1 MIPFRNLLP
10 PTNSQKTK
18 PAYQAMNGRKQIVR
32 GINGIK
38 PDHGLI
44 PESVCHNLR
53 SGIGRR
59 KQDKK
64 TETDNPGYCIC
75 CKKAIYTLFFLSRN
89 QNVIDSPKQITSK
102 IDYQCPGYERDP
114 FIGKYSFVKVC
125 SGVLKGDDVLYNA
138 EADAEE
144 KPGKLYTMCGNKP
157 TEVSELFAGDIGAI
171 AKLGS
176 TKTGD
181 TLSTK
186 NTPITYSR
194 TDYSVPYTYMR

>member
-53 SGIGRR
+53 SGTGRR

-114 FIGKYSFVKVC
+114 LIQHSLNIVMISPGC
-125 SGVLKGDDVLYNA
+125 NPSG
-138 EADAEE
+138 
-144 KPGKLYTMCGNKP
+144 TIICQ
-157 TEVSELFAGDIGAI
+157 
-171 AKLGS
+171 
-176 TKTGD
+176 
-181 TLSTK
+181 
-186 NTPITYSR
+186 
-194 TDYSVPYTYMR
+194 

>member
-114 FIGKYSFVKVC
+114 LIQHSLNIVMILPGCNPSGNGTGTEKRFVNRYLEQMRNGGHSNVIGRV
-125 SGVLKGDDVLYNA
+125 
-138 EADAEE
+138 
-144 KPGKLYTMCGNKP
+144 
-157 TEVSELFAGDIGAI
+157 
-171 AKLGS
+171 
-176 TKTGD
+176 
-181 TLSTK
+181 
-186 NTPITYSR
+186 
-194 TDYSVPYTYMR
+194 

>member
-75 CKKAIYTLFFLSRN
+75 CKKVIYTLFFLSRN

-114 FIGKYSFVKVC
+114 LIQHSLNIVMICPDAIHLAPLYASEFHNTASKSGTIPYAGISFFLTLFC
-125 SGVLKGDDVLYNA
+125 LYLILPA
-138 EADAEE
+138 
-144 KPGKLYTMCGNKP
+144 PSSP
-157 TEVSELFAGDIGAI
+157 TFD
-171 AKLGS
+171 
-176 TKTGD
+176 
-181 TLSTK
+181 
-186 NTPITYSR
+186 
-194 TDYSVPYTYMR
+194 SV